1 MPHRCVKCGKE
12 YKEASFEV
20 LKGCEQCGGKKFLY
34 TRVQPAG
41 EPAKTAA
48 RSAKTDRP
56 ESGQPVSDTGKKPV
70 VPEKKV
76 DTAHVLEGDRVESIR
91 IVSPGTYEL
100 NISKMAESDE
110 RVVATGGDGSYMVDL
125 FSMMKPRR
133 KKKTEKEL

>member
-1 MPHRCVKCGKE
+1 V
-12 YKEASFEV
+12 
-20 LKGCEQCGGKKFLY
+20 
-34 TRVQPAG
+34 PAADT
-41 EPAKTAA
+41 ERKPA
-48 RSAKTDRP
+48 
-56 ESGQPVSDTGKKPV
+56 

-76 DTAHVLEGDRVESIR
+76 DPAPVPEADRVESIR

-133 KKKTEKEL
+133 KKKPEKEL

>member
-34 TRVQPAG
+34 TRTHPPA
-41 EPAKTAA
+41 EPVKQANRPGKF
-48 RSAKTDRP
+48 DRP
-56 ESGQPVSDTGKKPV
+56 EPAPPVSDSGKESVLPGKKGVPSP
-70 VPEKKV
+70 VPE
-76 DTAHVLEGDRVESIR
+76 EDRVESIR

-100 NISKMAESDE
+100 NITKMAESDE

-133 KKKTEKEL
+133 KKKTDKEL

>member
-20 LKGCEQCGGKKFLY
+20 LKGCGQCGGKKFLY
-34 TRVQPAG
+34 TRAHPAG
-41 EPAKTAA
+41 EPGKPTT
-48 RSAKTDRP
+48 RPGKTDRP
-56 ESGQPVSDTGKKPV
+56 EPAPPVSGTGKEPV
-70 VPEKKV
+70 LPEKKG
-76 DTAHVLEGDRVESIR
+76 TAVPVPEGDRVESIR

-100 NISKMAESDE
+100 NIAKMAESDE

-133 KKKTEKEL
+133 KKKRENEL

>member
-34 TRVQPAG
+34 TRAHPAG
-41 EPAKTAA
+41 ETAKPAIP
-48 RSAKTDRP
+48 SAKADKP
-56 ESGQPVSDTGKKPV
+56 APSHPAPDTGKEPPV
-70 VPEKKV
+70 HEKKV
-76 DTAHVLEGDRVESIR
+76 DSAPGREDDRVESIR

-100 NISKMAESDE
+100 NITKMAESDE

-125 FSMMKPRR
+125 ISMMKPRR

>member
-34 TRVQPAG
+34 TRAHPAG
-41 EPAKTAA
+41 EPARSAA
-48 RSAKTDRP
+48 RPVKAEKP
-56 ESGQPVSDTGKKPV
+56 EPSPPVSDTGKEPAL
-70 VPEKKV
+70 PEKKV
-76 DTAHVLEGDRVESIR
+76 DSAPVPQGDRVESIR

-100 NISKMAESDE
+100 NITKMAESDE

-133 KKKTEKEL
+133 KKKTDKEL

>member
-12 YKEASFEV
+12 YKDASFEV

-41 EPAKTAA
+41 EPARKPA
-48 RSAKTDRP
+48 RSAKAGAP
-56 ESGQPVSDTGKKPV
+56 EPSVPVTDTGKKPV

-76 DTAHVLEGDRVESIR
+76 DSHPAPEGDRVESIR

-125 FSMMKPRR
+125 ISMMKPRR
-133 KKKTEKEL
+133 RKKPEKEL